1 MRWKLLIVL
10 ILFAGLFVFFMYS
23 LLQLKHELETNKKM
37 NEEEK
42 SRYEEMVKDLE
53 DSQDIKK
60 KNEQGKG

>member
-42 SRYEEMVKDLE
+42 SRYEEIVKDLD